1 MSSATRKAVT
11 VSLPADLTRQLDLV
25 CKAEGSSRSEVVRD
39 ALQRQLAIR
48 EFRRLR
54 RRIVPK
60 ARARG
65 IVTDEDA
72 FRAVS

>member
-1 MSSATRKAVT
+1 MRKSVT
-11 VSLPADLTRQLDLV
+11 VSLPARLARELDRISRE
-25 CKAEGSSRSEVVRD
+25 EGTSRSEVVRD
-39 ALQRQLAIR
+39 ALLRQFALR

-54 RRIVPK
+54 RALLPK